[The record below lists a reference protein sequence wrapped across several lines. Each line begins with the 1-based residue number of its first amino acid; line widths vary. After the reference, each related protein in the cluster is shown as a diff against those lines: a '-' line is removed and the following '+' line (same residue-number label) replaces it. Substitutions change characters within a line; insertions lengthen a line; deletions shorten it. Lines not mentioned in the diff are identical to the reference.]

1 MIYFADAAALG
12 SGTLVGFLLGLL
24 GGGGS
29 IVAVPLL
36 IYVVGLR
43 DTHVAIG
50 TSALAVSANAFANLI
65 SHAGEG
71 TVK

>member
-1 MIYFADAAALG
+1 VIYFADAAALG

-29 IVAVPLL
+29 IIAVPLL
-36 IYVVGLR
+36 IYFVGLR
-43 DTHVAIG
+43 DPHVAIG